1 MLNLS
6 NIDLARQYRTAEDE
20 LRETKSY
27 IYQLVEE
34 LDFRLGQL
42 YGDPDT
48 SLSDGLVDVAKKV
61 TLDYVHPVGEIF
73 ISVDETFDPNKTWGG
88 TWERLTDK
96 FLVGAG
102 NDYDLGDVGG
112 EATHTLNVSEMPWHG
127 HLVRFHN
134 SAGTLGTAYYY
145 NGATKTNQTGA
156 QAPAIT
162 WKGTTF
168 TAAQN
173 GAGDQAGAADP
184 VGGGQAHNNL
194 PPYEAVYMWKR
205 IA

>member
-6 NIDLARQYRTAEDE
+6 NIDLARQYRTTEDE

-34 LDFRLGQL
+34 VDFRLGQL

-48 SLSDGLVDVAKKV
+48 SLSDGLVDIAKKV

-102 NDYDLGDVGG
+102 DTYALGATGG
-112 EATHTLNVSEMPWHG
+112 EATHTLTMEEMPNHNHG
-127 HLVRFHN
+127 EKSL
-134 SAGTLGTAYYY
+134 SGYLYAYAWSD
-145 NGATKTNQTGA
+145 GSSGGIVARKTGA
-156 QAPAIT
+156 KNMTMSGGSSIGHIVYTVNATHTHNA
-162 WKGTTF
+162 
-168 TAAQN
+168 N
-173 GAGDQAGAADP
+173 GNG
-184 VGGGQAHNNL
+184 VAHNNL